1 MFFWLQCFLFHLKSS
16 FRSYLTFCLDFLLL
30 QKILLNYK
38 DNVNFNVFD
47 VTNWLAV
54 TIHLLP
60 NISRSKGNQT
70 MKFDQV
76 IEHNKK
82 NIFLQKSITK

>member
-1 MFFWLQCFLFHLKSS
+1 MFFWLRGFLFYLKSS
-16 FRSYLTFCLDFLLL
+16 LCSYLTFCLDFLVL

-38 DNVNFNVFD
+38 DNVNFHVFD